1 MKETRIIIKG
11 TTPAGEAIFPRLT
24 EPDTKFNPD
33 GEYSVKI
40 RLSETDGEAIY
51 NQMKRLIDGEVKK
64 AQEKCKT
71 KLELSKIKVLGD
83 ESLPCKKELDE
94 NAEET
99 GFYIFSA
106 KMRASGISQKTGKS
120 WNREPAIFDQR
131 GKIIT
136 DKEGLAIWSGSIIR
150 IAYSLIPFNTAL
162 GIGVSS
168 KLEAVQIIELV
179 SGSSGT
185 AKSYGF
191 DVVEGAEAEPTF
203 PDDNEAD
210 AEGDY

>member
-1 MKETRIIIKG
+1 MKDERIVIKG
-11 TTPAGEAIFPRLT
+11 TTPEGEAIFPKLT
-24 EPDTKFNPD
+24 EPDNKFNPD

-40 RLSETDGEAIY
+40 RLSEQDGEAIY
-51 NQMKRLIDGEVKK
+51 SQMKRLIEGEVKK
-64 AQEKCKT
+64 AQEQCKT

-99 GFYIFSA
+99 GYYIFSA
-106 KMRASGISQKTGKS
+106 KMRASGISQKTGKAWS
-120 WNREPAIFDQR
+120 REPAIFDQK
-131 GKIIT
+131 GKIIAN
-136 DKEGLAIWSGSIIR
+136 KAGLNIWSGSIIR

-191 DVVEGAEAEPTF
+191 DVVEELEEETPF
-203 PDDNEAD
+203 KEEAD
-210 AEGDY
+210 IEGDY